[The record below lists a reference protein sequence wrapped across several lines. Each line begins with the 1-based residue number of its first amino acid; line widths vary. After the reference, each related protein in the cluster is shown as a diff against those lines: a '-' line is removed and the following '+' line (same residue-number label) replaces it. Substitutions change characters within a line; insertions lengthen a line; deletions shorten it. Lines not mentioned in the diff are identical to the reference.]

1 MDVEWLYR
9 WADWIAGKVDIYEV
23 GRISTEN
30 LIDPE
35 TREPLYGLEAKIN
48 YRGVPQ
54 LVYYILKELHGKDR
68 TPEFCRYNVDIY
80 QPAVPPEKLAKF
92 RPHAINKAR
101 ILVHKIR
108 TKWMSWEQ
116 DYSDDEEDNI
126 CWCCGCGYITKEH
139 VEAFI
144 YWAVMCCARRRDGR
158 RDISY
163 RHYKPLTAEA
173 SEHGLP
179 EDEGSSSSMS
189 MDESDDGRG
198 GGNGQVQNP
207 IVGLTTKNL
216 QLSTQDSERRTR
228 EAIEM
233 RAIAE
238 ERDLERNYYRGTNFL
253 ARM

>member
-1 MDVEWLYR
+1 MDAEWLYR
-9 WADWIAGKVDIYEV
+9 WADWIAGKVDIEEV

-68 TPEFCRYNVDIY
+68 TPEFCRYTVDIY
-80 QPAVPPEKLAKF
+80 QPPVPPEKLAKF

-101 ILVHKIR
+101 ILVHKIK
-108 TKWMSWEQ
+108 TQWLSWEQ
-116 DYSDDEEDNI
+116 DYSDDEEDNL
-126 CWCCGCGYITKEH
+126 CCCCGYITKEH

-163 RHYKPLTAEA
+163 RQYKPLTAEA
-173 SEHGLP
+173 SEHGCP
-179 EDEGSSSSMS
+179 DSQEEGVN
-189 MDESDDGRG
+189 MDESGSRG
-198 GGNGQVQNP
+198 ANNSEVQNP
-207 IVGLTTKNL
+207 MFELTTKNL
-216 QLSTQDSERRTR
+216 EKSAKTQKK
-228 EAIEM
+228 AAEM
-233 RAIAE
+233 RALAE
-238 ERDLERNYYRGTNFL
+238 EVDLERSYYRGTNFL

>member
-1 MDVEWLYR
+1 MDAEWLYR
-9 WADWIAGKVDIYEV
+9 WADWIAGKIDIEEV

-68 TPEFCRYNVDIY
+68 TPEFCRYTVDIY
-80 QPAVPPEKLAKF
+80 QPPVPPERLAKF

-101 ILVHKIR
+101 ILVHKIK
-108 TKWMSWEQ
+108 TKWLSWEL
-116 DYSDDEEDNI
+116 DYSDDEDDNL
-126 CWCCGCGYITKEH
+126 CCCCGYITKEH

-158 RDISY
+158 KDISY
-163 RHYKPLTAEA
+163 RQYKPLTAEA
-173 SEHGLP
+173 SEHGNP
-179 EDEGSSSSMS
+179 EGDATEGD
-189 MDESDDGRG
+189 MDAGQDHGDDRH
-198 GGNGQVQNP
+198 VQNP
-207 IVGLTTKNL
+207 MMAELTTKNL
-216 QLSTQDSERRTR
+216 EKSSKEKLR
-228 EAIEM
+228 EASNI
-233 RAIAE
+233 RAMAE
-238 ERDLERNYYRGTNFL
+238 ERELERNYYRSTSFL